1 MMHEKPLGDVLS
13 LEGRVAVVT
22 GAAKGIGYEAALTF
36 ARAGAD
42 VVLAD
47 VDVDGLEQAAARVGE
62 LGRKALA
69 VPTNVSQ
76 KQAMDALADAAVGF
90 GGRIDVWANV
100 AGIMKMAPILET
112 TEELLNAVV
121 DVNLKGVYWGSAA
134 AGRVMVEA
142 GRGSIINLASAGGE
156 MAAPNISVYALTKAA
171 VMMLTRD
178 LAFELGPRGVRA
190 NSVSPGFIDTPLNAH
205 YYTNPDGSV
214 DELKRKDIMETRASQ
229 SPLRTTGEASDIA
242 YAMLYLASDASKFMT
257 GQTMRPNGGAVMA

>member
-1 MMHEKPLGDVLS
+1 MQEKLNRDILS

-47 VDVDGLEQAAARVGE
+47 VDVDGVEKAAVSVGE
-62 LGRKALA
+62 TGRRALA
-69 VPTNVSQ
+69 VPTDVSQ
-76 KQAMDALADAAVGF
+76 KQAMDALAATALDF

-112 TEELLNAVV
+112 TEDLLDAVV
-121 DVNLKGVYWGSAA
+121 GVNLKGVYWGCAA

-171 VMMLTRD
+171 VIMLTRD

-190 NSVSPGFIDTPLNAH
+190 NAVSPGFIDTPLNAH

-214 DELKRKDIMETRASQ
+214 NERKRKEIMDTRANQ
-229 SPLRTTGEASDIA
+229 APLRITGEASDIA

-257 GQTMRPNGGAVMA
+257 GQTMSPNGGAVMA